1 MLLLLKSI
9 VKFFKEKCKC
19 FMLKCYSFIPEALFR
34 QDDMFN
40 VNWKS
45 VDDDRKTMWSSVAR
59 IQTMRFSTSK

>member
-1 MLLLLKSI
+1 
-9 VKFFKEKCKC
+9 
-19 FMLKCYSFIPEALFR
+19 MLKCYSFIPEALFR

-40 VNWKS
+40 VNWES